1 MLADMRKLI
10 IGEALSPA
18 SRAILLRWLDANTTG
33 NERIRA
39 GLPAGWIVGDKTGT
53 GDNGTSNNIAIIRPP
68 SPRAHL
74 SLRLSNRFESDCI
87 TAQSAAI
94 ASVAKTVAAWAQV

>member
-1 MLADMRKLI
+1 MRCL
-10 IGEALSPA
+10 PA

-53 GDNGTSNNIAIIRPP
+53 GDNGTSNDIAMIRPP
-68 SPRAHL
+68 VRAPIL
-74 SLRLSNRFESDCI
+74 LCVYLTSSKVSAS
-87 TAQSAAI
+87 AQSAAI
-94 ASVAKTVAAWAQV
+94 ASVAKAVATWAQA